1 MSSASLD
8 PQNRRRKPVT
18 ILQKRTGSDI
28 SPIIQDPNCCLRP
41 MSRLGTISLPH
52 DRVITFFP
60 ILWARLYRE
69 FCRRKS
75 MSTRTLAGM

>member
-28 SPIIQDPNCCLRP
+28 SLIIQDPICCLRP
-41 MSRLGTISLPH
+41 
-52 DRVITFFP
+52 
-60 ILWARLYRE
+60 
-69 FCRRKS
+69 
-75 MSTRTLAGM
+75 